1 MSEKGRRIWAAV
13 EATAY
18 RRGGIKLICE
28 ATGISTATIYK
39 GIRELRDGKSQTGRI
54 RKNGGGRKSH
64 ESTQPGILEALD
76 KLVDPTSKG
85 DPENPLKWTSKSV
98 RRLAEAMKK
107 KGYNVGKTTIG
118 VMLHKLGYSL
128 QANKKTLEDSN
139 HIDRDAQFKYINESV
154 VNAHKSSQP
163 AISVDTK
170 KKENI
175 GNYKNN
181 GREYAEKGSP
191 IEVKGHDFIDKD
203 LGKIVPYGVYDM
215 GLNKGWVSIGISS
228 DTAQFAVN
236 TIRSWWHLQGKK
248 QYSNTKEILITADC
262 GGSNGYRT
270 RLWKIELQKLADE
283 IKVNLKICHFPPGTS
298 KWNKIEHRLFSY
310 ISKNWRG
317 KPLINY
323 EAAVNLI
330 GKTTTTKGLTV
341 TAILDKNE
349 YQKGIKVTDEEFS
362 NINLYG
368 DKFHPEWNYTITH
381 NQ

>member
-1 MSEKGRRIWAAV
+1 MAITKKDIEQTQYKYESIQDCLSEKGRRIWAAV

-18 RRGGIKLICE
+18 GRGGIKLICE

-39 GIRELRDGKSQTGRI
+39 GIRELRDGKSHTSRI

-64 ESTQPGILEALD
+64 ELTQPGILEALD

-128 QANKKTLEDSN
+128 QANKKTLEDSD
-139 HIDRDAQFKYINESV
+139 HVDRDAQFQYINESV
-154 VNAHKSSQP
+154 VNAHKYSQP

-215 GLNKGWVSIGISS
+215 GLNKGWSLSEL
-228 DTAQFAVN
+228 A
-236 TIRSWWHLQGKK
+236 L
-248 QYSNTKEILITADC
+248 IL
-262 GGSNGYRT
+262 
-270 RLWKIELQKLADE
+270 L
-283 IKVNLKICHFPPGTS
+283 NLP
-298 KWNKIEHRLFSY
+298 
-310 ISKNWRG
+310 
-317 KPLINY
+317 
-323 EAAVNLI
+323 
-330 GKTTTTKGLTV
+330 
-341 TAILDKNE
+341 
-349 YQKGIKVTDEEFS
+349 
-362 NINLYG
+362 
-368 DKFHPEWNYTITH
+368 
-381 NQ
+381 